1 MAYQVKYRLQFSDL
15 QNNPRKVEI
24 WQNNYSGDVLPMIGT
39 DSPVTIEYQSDN
51 DFFKPI
57 QGSKCNLN
65 L

>member
-51 DFFKPI
+51 D
-57 QGSKCNLN
+57 SL
-65 L
+65 